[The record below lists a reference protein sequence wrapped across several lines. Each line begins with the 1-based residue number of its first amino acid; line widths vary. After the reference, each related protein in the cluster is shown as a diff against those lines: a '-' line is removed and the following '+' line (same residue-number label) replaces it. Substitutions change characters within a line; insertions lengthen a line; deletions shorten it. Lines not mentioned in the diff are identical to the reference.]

1 MLGKRQKETCTDP
14 LAETGGFD
22 GATDEGEDMNTIGIN
37 HHLDRERIKKLL
49 LIGLFASILTG
60 IGDFLLGYAE
70 NTAGVSIA
78 TSVMAS
84 VPNLAD
90 WQMIAGGLLGFFGI
104 FLEGLSCFAVYRLMA
119 DAAPEYAHVYRAGI
133 FGYIWLAPI
142 GCHMNIGMLNLAYK
156 YLLQADASL
165 AMKVADLLFYGF
177 SQPVYLLLII
187 FWLPMMIIQFKAFS
201 RGLTPYPKRAKWF
214 CVLVG
219 AIPALMLSAI
229 FGPDTSLGAGIG
241 TMFLSFGNAFMF
253 GGLLAT
259 MPNQERFDEFERSLL
274 ESKEE

>member
-1 MLGKRQKETCTDP
+1 
-14 LAETGGFD
+14 
-22 GATDEGEDMNTIGIN
+22 
-37 HHLDRERIKKLL
+37 
-49 LIGLFASILTG
+49 
-60 IGDFLLGYAE
+60 
-70 NTAGVSIA
+70 
-78 TSVMAS
+78 
-84 VPNLAD
+84 
-90 WQMIAGGLLGFFGI
+90 
-104 FLEGLSCFAVYRLMA
+104 
-119 DAAPEYAHVYRAGI
+119 
-133 FGYIWLAPI
+133 
-142 GCHMNIGMLNLAYK
+142 
-156 YLLQADASL
+156 
-165 AMKVADLLFYGF
+165 MKVADLLFYGF

-219 AIPALMLSAI
+219 AIPALMLSVI